1 MAADGKQ
8 WDPGLELLG
17 KAQSTGLVLASGLQQ
32 GPEPPRWVREA
43 GVNLPA
49 LCVGGGTGLDPVHS
63 CKAIQSIHR

>member
-32 GPEPPRWVREA
+32 GPEPPCWVREA
-43 GVNLPA
+43 GVHLPV
-49 LCVGGGTGLDPVHS
+49 LYVGGGAGLDPAHS